1 VTTVSKNP
9 THAEEL
15 TRSQLLLRAGVAA
28 VAFAAAG
35 TRSPYAFAGPLKY
48 RHRLLKGS
56 LSIVQWSHFVPRYD
70 AWFGTW
76 AKGWGEKND
85 VQVEVDHES
94 YTQLPALAAT
104 EVKRQRG
111 HDIFGFL
118 SPPARYEDQ
127 VINHAA
133 IVSQIEAEVGPYGE
147 LGMRSTY
154 NPKTKKYV
162 GVSDY
167 FVPAPVIWRH
177 DLWND
182 IGESPATWDHVRAA
196 APALKALG
204 HPVGIGQG
212 NDLDSN
218 VALLS
223 LLMCFGAFLQ
233 DESNTLTIDGKNTVE
248 AVQFMADLHASGGE
262 SSVFGWNEASNNQFV
277 LGGRGSL
284 IVNAISAIRR
294 AEDLGMPLARE
305 LWIWP
310 VPHGPRGRL
319 GVGQYTSVYSVWKF
333 AKNKDV
339 AEQFLADLCV
349 NSGQATPESKLFNF
363 PSFPGAYPLKQIY
376 RAAAA
381 DTHQPRGKYSILTTV
396 ASKYT
401 RNAGYPGTSNAAVQ
415 EVLDTFL
422 IPQMFARV
430 SQGTMS
436 AGDSVR
442 ATASEMKRIWA
453 KWRAA
458 GKL

>member
-1 VTTVSKNP
+1 MV
-9 THAEEL
+9 
-15 TRSQLLLRAGVAA
+15 R
-28 VAFAAAG
+28 
-35 TRSPYAFAGPLKY
+35 
-48 RHRLLKGS
+48 
-56 LSIVQWSHFVPRYD
+56 
-70 AWFGTW
+70 GTW
-76 AKGWGEKND
+76 AKAWGEKND
-85 VQVEVDHES
+85 VQVEVDHAS

-118 SPPARYEDQ
+118 SPPAHYEDQ

-167 FVPAPVIWRH
+167 FVPGAGHLAARSLERDRRV
-177 DLWND
+177 
-182 IGESPATWDHVRAA
+182 PATWDHVRAA

-262 SSVFGWNEASNNQFV
+262 SSVFGWNEASNNQFI
-277 LGGRGSL
+277 LSGRGSL

-294 AEDLGMPLARE
+294 AEDLGMPVVPQP
-305 LWIWP
+305 WISP
-310 VPHGPRGRL
+310 VPHGPRERLRRRALHERLLGLEVREEQGRRRAVPR
-319 GVGQYTSVYSVWKF
+319 GPG
-333 AKNKDV
+333 
-339 AEQFLADLCV
+339 V

-363 PSFPGAYPLKQIY
+363 PSFPA
-376 RAAAA
+376 
-381 DTHQPRGKYSILTTV
+381 H
-396 ASKYT
+396 T
-401 RNAGYPGTSNAAVQ
+401 R
-415 EVLDTFL
+415 
-422 IPQMFARV
+422 
-430 SQGTMS
+430 
-436 AGDSVR
+436 
-442 ATASEMKRIWA
+442 
-453 KWRAA
+453 
-458 GKL
+458 

>member
-1 VTTVSKNP
+1 M
-9 THAEEL
+9 
-15 TRSQLLLRAGVAA
+15 
-28 VAFAAAG
+28 
-35 TRSPYAFAGPLKY
+35 
-48 RHRLLKGS
+48 
-56 LSIVQWSHFVPRYD
+56 
-70 AWFGTW
+70 
-76 AKGWGEKND
+76 
-85 VQVEVDHES
+85 QVEVDHES

-177 DLWND
+177 DLWNE

-233 DESNTLTIDGKNTVE
+233 DESNTLDHRRQEHGGGG
-248 AVQFMADLHASGGE
+248 AVHGRSPRERRRELRLRLERGLEQPVRPRRSRLADRERDLRDPP
-262 SSVFGWNEASNNQFV
+262 
-277 LGGRGSL
+277 GRGPRHAL
-284 IVNAISAIRR
+284 R
-294 AEDLGMPLARE
+294 ARAVDLAGPA
-305 LWIWP
+305 
-310 VPHGPRGRL
+310 GPRGRL

-401 RNAGYPGTSNAAVQ
+401 RNAGYPGHVERRRTGGARHLPDPADVRPGLPGDDERRGLGASDRERNEADLGEVAGGGQALAVL
-415 EVLDTFL
+415 V
-422 IPQMFARV
+422 
-430 SQGTMS
+430 
-436 AGDSVR
+436 
-442 ATASEMKRIWA
+442 
-453 KWRAA
+453 
-458 GKL
+458 